1 VTIPVATA
9 SIWQPPVLTPQ
20 PLPDR
25 ASVVVIGAGVT
36 GLSIAQRLISQGVDV
51 LVVEAKDHIGCGMAT
66 RGMGIASVLLLDPPF
81 RLIQAV
87 GLDVAREIT
96 RFTRES
102 VALWGPRL
110 EPVGVGYLPKGET
123 ETQEV
128 QENLAAMNALGLE
141 ANPWTDHAY
150 PGIGQGWTQPLGGS
164 LDGTAVV
171 ADLAHGIAIATGQR
185 VVSIDDDQFDLAVRT
200 QNGCTVR
207 AELVIMSG
215 GAQLTDWATSKFHPV
230 RHQAL
235 ATEALSPCVPFPI
248 HMQYGYTSVRQAVG
262 GQVVVSGCRWATPH
276 LEVGETDDTVVH
288 PAVHG
293 RLHGFIG
300 QHLPQLAE
308 ARITHQWSSIM
319 TFTCDGLPVI
329 GPLPGRPRII
339 SCGGFGAF
347 SPSLSLRAAKAVVDG
362 ITTGESP
369 GVPECFSTRRF
380 E

>member
-1 VTIPVATA
+1 VTTKVATS
-9 SIWQPPVLTPQ
+9 SIWQPPVLDPTPM
-20 PLPDR
+20 PGR
-25 ASVVVIGAGVT
+25 ADVVVIGAGVT

-51 LVVEAKDHIGCGMAT
+51 LVVEAKEQIGCGMAT
-66 RGMGIASVLLLDPPF
+66 RGSGIASVLLLDPPF

-87 GLDVAREIT
+87 GLDVARDIT

-102 VALWGPRL
+102 ISLWGPKL

-123 ETQEV
+123 ENQEV
-128 QENLAAMNALGLE
+128 QANLAAMDALELQ
-141 ANPWTDHAY
+141 AKPWTDHGY
-150 PGIGQGWTQPLGGS
+150 PELGNGWTQPLGGS
-164 LDGTAVV
+164 IDGASVV
-171 ADLAHGIAIATGQR
+171 AELAYGVPIVTGQR
-185 VVSIDDDQFDLAVRT
+185 VLSIDDDQFDLAVRT
-200 QNGCTVR
+200 HTGGTIR
-207 AELVIMSG
+207 ADLVIMSG
-215 GAQLTDWATSKFHPV
+215 GAQLTDWATNKFHPV

-235 ATEALSPCVPFPI
+235 ATEAVSPCVPFPI
-248 HMQYGYTSVRQAVG
+248 HMQYGYTSVRQTVS

-276 LEVGETDDTVVH
+276 LEVGETDDTVINPSVH
-288 PAVHG
+288 A
-293 RLHGFIG
+293 RLSAFMD
-300 QHLPQLAE
+300 QHLPLLSDAS
-308 ARITHQWSSIM
+308 ITHQWSAIM

-347 SPSLSLRAAKAVVDG
+347 GPSLSPRAAKAVVDG